1 MRIAFT
7 SFIKDPW
14 GGSEELWAAAAEQA
28 MKEGHEVIISAIKLN
43 VPAPRFEALA
53 EKGAKLQYRRGF
65 INPVWTRKERIFRKI
80 ILFLQNNI
88 QNPFH
93 KLFRTHPD
101 VVVYTGAAY
110 SMTLNKPLFDGLIKR
125 NIPFILNIQVNVEYG
140 RPINNEEAKYLC
152 KVYEQAAVSV
162 FVSERNL
169 EVAERHLLLRIRNA
183 KVLRNPVNLP
193 AVTALTM
200 PGIDDGIH
208 IAIVANLLVNHKG
221 QDLALALFR
230 MPKWRSRPVHLH
242 LYGSGY
248 DETYLKSLASFYD
261 IEDRVRFHGKTA
273 DILSV
278 WKNNHILMLPSLN
291 EGTPLALVEAMLCA
305 RPVITTDVGGNT
317 EWVRDGVDGFIAGG
331 ANLQALDDALERAW
345 QHRTALAAMG
355 ISAFE
360 RAKSLYEPAPGK
372 RLLELILQ
380 HGQ

>member
-1 MRIAFT
+1 MRIAFI

-65 INPVWTRKERIFRKI
+65 INPAWTRKERIFRKI
-80 ILFLQNNI
+80 IIVLQNGI
-88 QNPFH
+88 LNPFH
-93 KLFRTHPD
+93 ELFRTDPD

-110 SMTLNKPLFDGLIKR
+110 SMTLNKPLFDGLANR
-125 NIPFILNIQVNVEYG
+125 NIPFVLNIQVNVEYG
-140 RPINNEEAKYLC
+140 RPVNNEEAKYLS
-152 KVYEQAAVSV
+152 KIYEQAAASV
-162 FVSERNL
+162 FVSQRNL

-183 KVLRNPVNLP
+183 RVLRNPVNLP
-193 AVTALTM
+193 VITALNM
-200 PGIDDGIH
+200 PGIEDGIH
-208 IAIVANLLVNHKG
+208 MAIVANLLVNHKG
-221 QDLALALFR
+221 QDLALALFH
-230 MPKWRSRPVHLH
+230 MPKWRSRPLYLH

-248 DETYLKSLASFYD
+248 DETYLKALASFFE
-261 IEDRVRFHGKTA
+261 IEDRVHFHGKTS

-278 WKNNHILMLPSLN
+278 WKNNHILLLPSLN

-317 EWVRDGVDGFIAGG
+317 EWIRDGVDGFIAGG
-331 ANLQALDDALERAW
+331 ANIQALDEALERAW
-345 QHRTALAAMG
+345 QQRAALSAIG
-355 ISAFE
+355 LSAFE
-360 RAKSLYEPAPGK
+360 RAKSLHEPVPGK
-372 RLLELILQ
+372 RFLELILQ

>member
-1 MRIAFT
+1 MRIAFI

-28 MKEGHEVIISAIKLN
+28 MKEGYEVIISAIKLN

-65 INPVWTRKERIFRKI
+65 INPVWTKKERVFRKI
-80 ILFLQNNI
+80 ILFLQNII

-93 KLFRTHPD
+93 KLFHTNPD
-101 VVVYTGAAY
+101 VVIYTGAAY
-110 SMTLNKPLFDGLIKR
+110 SMTLNKPLFDGLMRK
-125 NIPFILNIQVNVEYG
+125 NIPYVLNIQVNVEYG
-140 RPINNEEAKYLC
+140 RPVNNEEAQYLS
-152 KVYEQAAVSV
+152 KVYEQAAASV

-169 EVAERHLLLRIRNA
+169 EVAERHLLLRIKNA

-193 AVTALTM
+193 AISALPM
-200 PGIDDGIH
+200 PGIEDGIH

-230 MPKWRSRPVHLH
+230 MPKWRSRPLHLH

-248 DETYLKSLASFYD
+248 DEAYLKALASFYE
-261 IEDRVRFHGKTA
+261 IEDRVRFHGKTS

-278 WKNNHILMLPSLN
+278 WKNNHILLLPSLN

-317 EWVRDGVDGFIAGG
+317 EWVRDGVDGFIAAG
-331 ANLQALDDALERAW
+331 ANLQALDDALERTW
-345 QHRTALAAMG
+345 QQRAALAAMG
-355 ISAFE
+355 LSAFE
-360 RAKSLYEPAPGK
+360 RAKSLHEPAPGK
-372 RLLELILQ
+372 RFLELILQ